1 MTVVV
6 EPARPDEAA
15 ACARLLADSLGD
27 DPVIRAMIPGDRD
40 RTARLVALHTAQ
52 LRSGPLP
59 AGTVDVA
66 RTAPGGP
73 PVGVAVWHRPG
84 PEAPLRER
92 LRHLPA
98 VVRAIGLR
106 HLPTALA
113 QTARYERHRPRS
125 PHWYLEEIAVGPDA
139 RGLGV
144 GSALLRHRLAAVDA
158 AGLPAYLEAT
168 TEASRRLYE
177 RFGFVATGEV
187 PVAGP
192 RPWAMLR
199 RPAAP
204 PTAG

>member
-6 EPARPDEAA
+6 EPARPDEAT
-15 ACARLLADSLGD
+15 ACGRLLAEVLGD
-27 DPVIRAMIPGDRD
+27 DPVIRAMLPGDRD
-40 RTARLVALHTAQ
+40 RRARLTALHAAQ

-73 PVGVAVWHRPG
+73 PVGAAVWHGPG
-84 PEAPLRER
+84 GGHARER
-92 LRHLPA
+92 LRNLPA

-113 QTARYERHRPRS
+113 QSARYERHRPRG
-125 PHWYLEEIAVGPDA
+125 PHWYLEEIAVGGDA

-144 GSALLRHRLAAVDA
+144 GSALLRHRLAEVDR

-168 TEASRRLYE
+168 TDASRRLYE
-177 RFGFVATGEV
+177 RFGFVATGQV

-199 RPAAP
+199 EPAAP
-204 PTAG
+204 